1 MNKDYFPTQL
11 EWRWAE
17 SPSVE
22 SIQGDL
28 SQVTV
33 GLIATL
39 EGDLMAVLTG
49 VNGELLINGIT
60 VAKCRSLQ
68 LNQQRDAIEVT
79 PLGDEWRTYVS
90 GLKGATGSA
99 SLYYDNSDAGTKLL
113 LGNLTGNTGT
123 TVTFVFNRGGSEEW
137 ACKGLYYLCRCIDFC
152 W

>member
-1 MNKDYFPTQL
+1 
-11 EWRWAE
+11 
-17 SPSVE
+17 
-22 SIQGDL
+22 
-28 SQVTV
+28 
-33 GLIATL
+33 
-39 EGDLMAVLTG
+39 MAVLTG
-49 VNGELLINGIT
+49 VNGELLIDGIT

-79 PLGDEWRTYVS
+79 PLGDDWRTYIS

-113 LGNLTGNTGT
+113 LGNLTNDAEH

-137 ACKGLYYLCRCIDFC
+137 ACKGLITSVGASASVGDASTCEVSFQVSGAPTGD

>member
-1 MNKDYFPTQL
+1 
-11 EWRWAE
+11 
-17 SPSVE
+17 
-22 SIQGDL
+22 
-28 SQVTV
+28 
-33 GLIATL
+33 
-39 EGDLMAVLTG
+39 MAVLTG

-79 PLGDEWRTYVS
+79 PLGDEWRSYVS

-99 SLYYDNSDAGTKLL
+99 SLYYDNSDGGTKLL
-113 LGNLTGNTGT
+113 LGNLTNNAEH

-137 ACKGLYYLCRCIDFC
+137 ACKGFITSVGASTSVGDATTCEVSFQVSGAPTGD